1 MVKMDSGMSRNG
13 CQCEELD
20 SIMDVSLFY
29 HSKDQ
34 TWGNLSIILGC
45 CFLVFY
51 LNHVFDIH

>member
-29 HSKDQ
+29 RKGQYVDNFGMLFS
-34 TWGNLSIILGC
+34 
-45 CFLVFY
+45 CFSPELC
-51 LNHVFDIH
+51 I